1 MNIEDDKPMVQQ
13 PVQETSIQVMAW
25 AKVCGNVV
33 EDTTAAVIGFIPNGL
48 SNLYDNLLKPIPRV
62 GVFFQHPWVESVLK
76 LLTGITIGQGIA
88 RDVARF
94 LFRPIGFAVGAFIGS
109 GGLADKGVIPHYQNQ
124 VGRALE
130 SVSAQSIG
138 GAILSALVLCSAQF
152 FNPNWQFGL
161 LEYSVVMGAGAG
173 LGLTYRAMMLAA
185 IHTVTAANAA
195 STRLNADRA
204 KKFATHLKAL
214 CKTKVRD
221 KIKLHARDVIVQVN
235 GEPSENLDEFFN
247 THLEN
252 VAQSIDTK
260 IDRHLN
266 LLTHKAVHGDFKA
279 LRRLASLCP
288 RKGKSDTELESFLE
302 RVFNQ
307 RAVHHIKDS
316 ADTFY
321 DIWQYR
327 ALKS

>member
-1 MNIEDDKPMVQQ
+1 MNTEDDKPMVQQ
-13 PVQETSIQVMAW
+13 TVQDTSIQVMAW
-25 AKVCGNVV
+25 AKVCGNVA
-33 EDTTAAVIGFIPNGL
+33 EDTTAALMGFIPNGL
-48 SNLYDNLLKPIPRV
+48 SNLYDNLLKPIPGV
-62 GVFFQHPWVESVLK
+62 GVFFQHPWVEPTLK
-76 LLTGITIGQGIA
+76 LMTGITIGQGIA
-88 RDVARF
+88 RDIARF
-94 LFRPIGFAVGAFIGS
+94 LFRPIGFGIGAFIGS
-109 GGLADKGVIPHYQNQ
+109 GGLADKRRTPHYENQ

-130 SVSAQSIG
+130 SVSGQSVG
-138 GAILSALVLCSAQF
+138 GAILSGMVLSAAQL

-161 LEYSVVMGAGAG
+161 LEYGVVMGAGAG

-221 KIKLHARDVIVQVN
+221 KIKQHAREVIVRVN

-252 VAQSIDTK
+252 VALSLDTK

-266 LLTHKAVHGDFKA
+266 LLTHKAVHGDFQA
-279 LRRLASLCP
+279 LRRLAALYP
-288 RKGKSDTELESFLE
+288 RKGKSEKELETFLD

-307 RAVHHIKDS
+307 RAIHHIKDS
-316 ADTFY
+316 ADTYY
-321 DIWQYR
+321 DVWQYR